1 MKKLAAANAIRK
13 GHNPSNYTKFAFL
26 NARNEWRQNPP
37 GGIPNHVRG
46 QVKDCL
52 KKSSGLMV
60 VYRRLRQT
68 LPLP

>member
-1 MKKLAAANAIRK
+1 MKKLAAANAVRK

-60 VYRRLRQT
+60 VYRR
-68 LPLP
+68 